1 MFSLYVFFF
10 LLPTAKGA
18 IPPQKRHRL
27 SYYCFSYL
35 HLEHLTF
42 VESHLE
48 RVALASAGFARRI
61 YCLFFSDLHGQ
72 ILPRVR
78 HKRSSLL
85 FCFVFSLFWCRR
97 LAFDIVSFIG
107 RRPF

>member
-1 MFSLYVFFF
+1 MFYTFFF

-18 IPPQKRHRL
+18 IPPKRQRL

-35 HLEHLTF
+35 HLEHLTI

-48 RVALASAGFARRI
+48 RVALASTGFARRI
-61 YCLFFSDLHGQ
+61 YSLFFFSIHRQ
-72 ILPRVR
+72 MLPSVR

-85 FCFVFSLFWCRR
+85 FCFFFLFSGAGALR
-97 LAFDIVSFIG
+97 LISFLS
-107 RRPF
+107 